1 MRVVSRKSVSI
12 ALAVAL
18 SFALPA
24 FAAGYRLAPYK
35 DDLFKYPKIMSS
47 DANGDY
53 VVVEY
58 REARD
63 LDQRD
68 AIPEKKTKDEYVSL
82 DTKAVEQDLV
92 LNDGK
97 TSIKVIGVGKTAGKA
112 KAVVIYLHGRNGSR
126 FQGAND
132 WMFGGN
138 FNRIKNLMMRNGGVY
153 LSPDFSDMGA
163 KGTSEIKAL
172 MRHFHEN
179 SPGAPIFV
187 ACGSLGGSIC
197 WALAKDPEAVS
208 MLGGL
213 LLLGSNIDQGFLKN
227 PAINDPSRRFPIY
240 IGHGSHDILMAWQ
253 PQREF
258 FNKIKAAAPDYPI
271 KFALFDTGSHG
282 TPIRMTDWRLIV
294 NWMLALKK

>member
-1 MRVVSRKSVSI
+1 MRRTISV
-12 ALAVAL
+12 ALALAL
-18 SFALPA
+18 LLSGPA
-24 FAAGYRLAPYK
+24 IAAGYRLAAYK
-35 DDLFKYPKIMSS
+35 DDLFKYPKLLSS
-47 DANGDY
+47 EAGGDY

-58 REARD
+58 VQKRD

-68 AIPEKKTKDEYVSL
+68 TVPEKKTRDEYVSL

-92 LNDGK
+92 LRDGT
-97 TSIKVIGVGKTAGKA
+97 TSIKVIGVGKTEGKA

-163 KGTSEIKAL
+163 RGTSEIKAL

-197 WALAKDPEAVS
+197 WALAKDAEAAP

-213 LLLGSNIDQGFLKN
+213 LLLGSSIDQGFLKN
-227 PAINDPSRRFPIY
+227 PAITDRSRRFPIY
-240 IGHGSHDILMAWQ
+240 IGHGSRDPLMAWQ

-282 TPIRMTDWRLIV
+282 TPIRMTDWRLIL
-294 NWMLALKK
+294 NWMLAVDKK

>member
-1 MRVVSRKSVSI
+1 
-12 ALAVAL
+12 A
-18 SFALPA
+18 
-24 FAAGYRLAPYK
+24 YK
-35 DDLFKYPKIMSS
+35 DDLFKYPKILSS
-47 DANGDY
+47 AANGDY
-53 VVVEY
+53 IVVEY
-58 REARD
+58 RQARD

-68 AIPEKKTKDEYVSL
+68 VVPEKKTRDDYVSL
-82 DTKAVEQDLV
+82 DTKAVEQDV
-92 LNDGK
+92 VVTEGK
-97 TSIKVIGVGKTAGKA
+97 VTIKVIGVGKTAGKA

-153 LSPDFSDMGA
+153 LSPDFTDMGA
-163 KGTSEIKAL
+163 QGTREIKAL
-172 MRHFHEN
+172 MQHFHEN

-197 WALAKDPEAVS
+197 WPPARDAEAS
-208 MLGGL
+208 AMLGGPL
-213 LLLGSNIDQGFLKN
+213 LLVSTIAQGFLKTRAISD
-227 PAINDPSRRFPIY
+227 PAKRLPIY

-258 FNKIKAAAPDYPI
+258 FRKVKTAAPDYPI

-282 TPIRMTDWRLIV
+282 TPIRMTDWRLIL
-294 NWMLALKK
+294 NWMLPVDKK

>member
-1 MRVVSRKSVSI
+1 MKGRISV
-12 ALAVAL
+12 ALALAL
-18 SFALPA
+18 SISVPAL
-24 FAAGYRLAPYK
+24 AAGYRLAPYK
-35 DDLFKYPKIMSS
+35 DDLFKYPKLLSTE
-47 DANGDY
+47 AAGDY
-53 VVVEY
+53 VVVQY
-58 REARD
+58 IQSRD

-68 AIPEKKTKDEYVSL
+68 VVPEKKTKDEYVSL
-82 DTKAVEQDLV
+82 DTKAVEQDLAV
-92 LNDGK
+92 RDG
-97 TSIKVIGVGKTAGKA
+97 TTTVKVIGVGKTEGKA

-153 LSPDFSDMGA
+153 LSPDFTDMG
-163 KGTSEIKAL
+163 KTGTNEIKAL
-172 MRHFHEN
+172 IRHFHAS

-197 WALAKDPEAVS
+197 WALGKDAEAAP

-213 LLLGSNIDQGFLKN
+213 LLLGSSIDEGFLKN
-227 PAINDPSRRFPIY
+227 PALHDAAKRLPIY
-240 IGHGSHDILMAWQ
+240 IGHGSHDSLMSWE

-258 FNKIKAAAPDYPI
+258 FKKIKAAAPDYPI

-282 TPIRMTDWRLIV
+282 TPIRMTDWRLIL
-294 NWMLALKK
+294 NWMLEVDKK